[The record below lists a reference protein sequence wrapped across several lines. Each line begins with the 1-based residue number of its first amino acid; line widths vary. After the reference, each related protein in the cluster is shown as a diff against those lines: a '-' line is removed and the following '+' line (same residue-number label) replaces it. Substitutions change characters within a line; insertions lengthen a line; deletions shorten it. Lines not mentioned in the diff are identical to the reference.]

1 MKIRIVNTQ
10 RVDWLYITNMVSCIT
25 NRVSDGPVRIK
36 KSRVSVLGTYM
47 TSRYML
53 TT

>member
-1 MKIRIVNTQ
+1 MKIRIINTQ
-10 RVDWLYITNMVSCIT
+10 RVDWLYITN
-25 NRVSDGPVRIK
+25 RVSDGPVRINK
-36 KSRVSVLGTYM
+36 YRVSVLGTYM